1 MRRFRGLTLAVIVMS
16 MLVTSFVSTA
26 GAAAPAKTKPAKWA
40 AQVCTSV
47 GDWVDQIEAASTA
60 AAATPPT
67 TPADG
72 KKALLKL
79 IGTTIK
85 STKKLL
91 GQLKKAG
98 TPAVDDGKGTAK
110 VLTDQVKVLQ
120 SALTSA
126 RSTVKSIPP
135 DDGPAFVAQSRTA
148 QDAIEAGI
156 EGVNGAIQIA
166 TSLDDPALV
175 AAFNDEAACA
185 EITG

>member
-1 MRRFRGLTLAVIVMS
+1 MRWFRGLTLAVVGTS
-16 MLVTSFVSTA
+16 MLVTSFVTTA
-26 GAAAPAKTKPAKWA
+26 GAAAPAKTKPPKWA
-40 AQVCTSV
+40 AQVCTSL
-47 GDWVDQIEAASTA
+47 GDWVEQIETASATA
-60 AAATPPT
+60 SATPPT

-85 STKKLL
+85 ATNKLL

-98 TPAVDDGKGTAK
+98 TPAVDDGKGVAK
-110 VLTDQVKVLQ
+110 VISDQVKVMQ
-120 SALTSA
+120 TALTSA
-126 RSTVKSIPP
+126 RSTVKTIPP

-166 TSLDDPALV
+166 TNLDDPALV
-175 AAFNDEAACA
+175 AAFNGEAACT
-185 EITG
+185 EITS